1 MRLDAIHTM
10 LAFVRPG
17 SPARSFVLFLLIT
30 FMVEAAVMLA
40 LPVIMP
46 ADTPQQIASV
56 VDATILTAILAP
68 VVWRVF
74 IVPVRRLHET
84 RGRLLEQVLS
94 SQEEERGRIAHDLHD
109 GLGQNLTTILMRL
122 QVLEESAADAS
133 ARENITQLRAITGA
147 SLAEVRRVVR
157 DTRPPSLDDLGLC
170 AALEK
175 QLSHVVEA
183 SGIHAS
189 LDCHSA
195 AAVRL
200 PTAVET
206 MLFRVVQEAVTN
218 VVRHAAATEL
228 HVVIDVTDSEAR
240 AEVTDN
246 GAGFDVRQAMQR
258 RERSFGLLGMHERA
272 QPFGG
277 VVTVASR
284 PGQGT
289 RMTVA
294 VPLPVPGR
302 QAPAGHA

>member
-1 MRLDAIHTM
+1 MR
-10 LAFVRPG
+10 
-17 SPARSFVLFLLIT
+17 PALSFVLFLLLT
-30 FMVEAAVMLA
+30 FAVEVGVMLA
-40 LPVIMP
+40 LPWIIP
-46 ADTPQQIASV
+46 AGAPPQVASFI
-56 VDATILTAILAP
+56 DAAILTTILAP

-94 SQEEERGRIAHDLHD
+94 SQEEERARIAHDLHD
-109 GLGQNLTTILMRL
+109 GLGQNLTTMLMRL
-122 QVLEESAADAS
+122 RVLEDSADDAAS
-133 ARENITQLRAITGA
+133 RENVAELRAITAA

-183 SGIHAS
+183 SGIQTS

-200 PTAVET
+200 PPAVET

-228 HVVIDVTDSEAR
+228 RVAITVTDSEAR

-246 GAGFDVRQAMQR
+246 GGGFDVRQAMQR
-258 RERSFGLLGMHERA
+258 RERAFGLLGMHERA

-277 VVTVASR
+277 AVTVASR
-284 PGQGT
+284 PGHGT
-289 RMTVA
+289 RVTVA

-302 QAPAGHA
+302 QAPTGHA